1 MRLTGEVSLLNNGGF
16 VQASLGLDKTGLLDA
31 YGYTGIEIEVYG
43 NNENYNLHL
52 RSADTRI
59 VWQSYRAGF
68 QAPPRRGGHWPRNA
82 GGYLYCPPVFVP
94 LNCYSRRTAMMTFT
108 LDPMTLNDVTNL
120 DEAPFVIEGQGSG
133 LVKIYFES
141 EANKTEYLD
150 LTPHAGVKSSGLKKI
165 YEEMAD
171 NPDTGSIN

>member
-1 MRLTGEVSLLNNGGF
+1 
-16 VQASLGLDKTGLLDA
+16 
-31 YGYTGIEIEVYG
+31 
-43 NNENYNLHL
+43 
-52 RSADTRI
+52 
-59 VWQSYRAGF
+59 
-68 QAPPRRGGHWPRNA
+68 
-82 GGYLYCPPVFVP
+82 
-94 LNCYSRRTAMMTFT
+94 MMTFT

>member
-1 MRLTGEVSLLNNGGF
+1 
-16 VQASLGLDKTGLLDA
+16 
-31 YGYTGIEIEVYG
+31 
-43 NNENYNLHL
+43 
-52 RSADTRI
+52 
-59 VWQSYRAGF
+59 
-68 QAPPRRGGHWPRNA
+68 
-82 GGYLYCPPVFVP
+82 
-94 LNCYSRRTAMMTFT
+94 MTFT

-141 EANKTEYLD
+141 EANKIEYLD